1 MKSKKTLVTDFTGS
15 NVSHLNNF
23 LLKKLSKLE
32 KNG

>member
-1 MKSKKTLVTDFTGS
+1 MESKKALVTDFTGN

-23 LLKKLSKLE
+23 LLKKISELE